1 MDAMGTTSGHSTGEP
16 GRGGKIGRNGCSSTG
31 RTLFVRPYT
40 SKNSLPAVN
49 PPTYSNM
56 PWHYVP
62 VGSSMLGHWVPG
74 AERMRALPVHLLR
87 HGHALMLSWHSA
99 AGSAG
104 GSTFPGVCPYYG
116 PSKIGSYED
125 ATPLASGSST
135 LDPEG
140 RRKRSWQSVVP
151 TGRR

>member
-1 MDAMGTTSGHSTGEP
+1 MWHPLFRLAAHRVP

-49 PPTYSNM
+49 LPTYSNT

-74 AERMRALPVHLLR
+74 AERMRALPVHMLR
-87 HGHALMLSWHSA
+87 HGHALMFSWHAGAWSA
-99 AGSAG
+99 YGPFLLGS
-104 GSTFPGVCPYYG
+104 CPYYG
-116 PSKIGSYED
+116 PSKIGSHVD
-125 ATPLASGSST
+125 APPLASGSST
-135 LDPEG
+135 LDLEG
-140 RRKRSWQSVVP
+140 RRKRSW
-151 TGRR
+151 

>member
-1 MDAMGTTSGHSTGEP
+1 MWHPLFRLAAHRVP

-49 PPTYSNM
+49 LPTYSNT

-74 AERMRALPVHLLR
+74 AERIDHALMLSSHGW
-87 HGHALMLSWHSA
+87 GHALMLSWSPA
-99 AGSAG
+99 V
-104 GSTFPGVCPYYG
+104 GSTFG
-116 PSKIGSYED
+116 
-125 ATPLASGSST
+125 
-135 LDPEG
+135 
-140 RRKRSWQSVVP
+140 
-151 TGRR
+151 